1 MYRQDM
7 RKERNH
13 IVICEHC
20 WKSSGYRSRG
30 MSAAKIVELCW
41 KGPRFLYNCNKSKL
55 EKQSGPLMIK
65 EIQRP
70 EIFWIKTIQAKVEDT
85 S

>member
-1 MYRQDM
+1 
-7 RKERNH
+7 
-13 IVICEHC
+13 
-20 WKSSGYRSRG
+20 

-55 EKQSGPLMIK
+55 EKQSEPLMIK
-65 EIQRP
+65 EIERP